1 MAELVRDYLNK
12 IDDLQ
17 VRIIE
22 DADLILEAIDLD
34 DLLANPETY
43 LKALGEAFLNEHLDE
58 IKKGFDEGQQFALK
72 VLKES

>member
-17 VRIIE
+17 ERIIE

-34 DLLANPETY
+34 ANPETY